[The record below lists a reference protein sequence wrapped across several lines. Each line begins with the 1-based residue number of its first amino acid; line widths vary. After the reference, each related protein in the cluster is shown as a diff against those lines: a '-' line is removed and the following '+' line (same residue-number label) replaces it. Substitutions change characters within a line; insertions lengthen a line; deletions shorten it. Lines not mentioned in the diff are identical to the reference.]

1 MICINGQEYDKSEIR
16 LCDFLDEN
24 GFDAKRIA
32 VELNGE
38 ILPKS
43 KYPQTTLTNGDR
55 VEIVSF
61 VGGG

>member
-1 MICINGQEYDKSEIR
+1 MITIDGEKLEKSEIR
-16 LCDFLDEN
+16 LSDYLAE
-24 GFDAKRIA
+24 KKYKTERIA

-43 KYPQTTLTNGDR
+43 QYETTVLKDGDKA
-55 VEIVSF
+55 EIVSF